1 MAHDDDF
8 LLALF
13 EVLIPADTAR
23 GMPSAALPAILPLVR
38 ERVGQ
43 VSEMS
48 QLVETSL
55 DCLHEKALSGAPA
68 GLAALDLAKRTALV
82 KAVEEEQPFGLQ
94 ALTFSLFAAY
104 YQQPEVLTAL
114 GLPAR
119 APFPVGFELEGD
131 DEIWLEKARART
143 H

>member
-8 LLALF
+8 MLALF
-13 EVLIPADTAR
+13 EVLIPADTVR
-23 GMPSAALPAILPLVR
+23 GMPNAALPAILPIVR

-43 VSEMS
+43 IPEMG

-55 DCLHEKALSGAPA
+55 DCLHEKALASAPA
-68 GLAALDLAKRTALV
+68 GFTTLDLAKRTALV
-82 KAVEEEQPFGLQ
+82 KAVEQEQPFGLQ

-119 APFPVGFELEGD
+119 APFPEGFELEGD
-131 DEIWLEKARART
+131 DEVWFEKARARAR
-143 H
+143 